1 METQTDTKNK
11 NRVAGIC
18 QQIIFKISRLLYNS
32 IHSQVSATYHF
43 LAMLRLFPT
52 LRWLTYRH
60 WLTSQDFL
68 VSNLL
73 FLVVLLAYTSCSPPF
88 LFLNYIHIIAN
99 IIHFVNSFCEL
110 FSECIYIVKV
120 IHYNVNYGGDNRVK
134 Q

>member
-1 METQTDTKNK
+1 METHTDTKNK

-52 LRWLTYRH
+52 SRWLTYRH
-60 WLTSQDFL
+60 WLTLQDFL

-73 FLVVLLAYTSCSPPF
+73 FLVTFLNCSFFSPPQSDVPS
-88 LFLNYIHIIAN
+88 LL
-99 IIHFVNSFCEL
+99 
-110 FSECIYIVKV
+110 IYIISEVFSLVKTFSK
-120 IHYNVNYGGDNRVK
+120 NRWIFFTLSCYVK
-134 Q
+134 FFHI